1 MTEERIIEI
10 ALRYLRGH
18 YKYRPRVDEIVI
30 RARLRGGQNLVAD
43 GMLSFTTPHETPF
56 TITFEATDYFK
67 RDELWY
73 KVLWPLAFWDAGAA
87 ASTAGSL
94 FLLYLHW
101 NKRLGLMHSFPYL
114 FWTVAFLSAVILTL
128 IVFKALLPMR
138 RYRYVYAIE
147 QFKSYFADDQWV
159 VFSWDVFPGYEDP
172 LFKEVREQCI
182 YNGFGLLEI
191 LQDEKV
197 KLHLTPAR
205 ETLAAQR
212 TRKLVSFLTESDW
225 SKAVQKGVQS
235 VNWRDR
241 LGRFLMRITKR
252 AELNDLLRFKRPV
265 WRQLTI
271 CTLSTML
278 LVAVLIREYGRR
290 PIIVE
295 DEAAYVERMET
306 LAAQLAAKGP
316 ELEIPVLLD
325 SASVWPFEK
334 NTQPYLKLIP
344 EGLPAQ
350 ARVSYASGYMAY
362 QSGKLRMYSCDQI
375 FQAVE
380 GKFVVLSGSFYDLD
394 YLKSILFRL
403 RANRISVNGLWA
415 ECLFPKRGYYVL
427 ILEQAFNSLEEAE
440 RAQGD
445 LDAFLVSQGLLLET
459 RIERVQE
466 E

>member
-18 YKYRPRVDEIVI
+18 YKYRPRVDEIAI

-43 GMLSFTTPHETPF
+43 GMLSFTTPQGTPF

-87 ASTAGSL
+87 ASVVGSFSIL
-94 FLLYLHW
+94 FLHW
-101 NKRLGLMHSFPYL
+101 NKHLGLMHSWPYL
-114 FWTVAFLSAVILTL
+114 FWAIAFLGAVILTL
-128 IVFKALLPMR
+128 LVYKVLLPLR

-147 QFKSYFADDQWV
+147 QFKAYFADDQWV
-159 VFSWDVFPGYEDP
+159 TFSSDVFPGYEDP
-172 LFKEVREQCI
+172 LFKEVRERCI

-191 LQDEKV
+191 LPDEKV

-205 ETLAAQR
+205 GALAGR
-212 TRKLVSFLTESDW
+212 KTRKLVSFLTESDW
-225 SKAVQKGVQS
+225 SKAVQGRMRS

-241 LGRFLMRITKR
+241 LGRFLVRVAKR
-252 AELNDLLRFKRPV
+252 PELDDLLRFKRPI

-290 PIIVE
+290 PLIYE
-295 DEAAYVERMET
+295 NEEAFVKRMEA
-306 LAAQLAAKGP
+306 LSAQLEAKGP
-316 ELEIPVLLD
+316 ESNIPVLLD

-334 NTQPYLKLIP
+334 NTLPYLKLIP
-344 EGLPAQ
+344 ESLPAQ
-350 ARVSYASGYMAY
+350 ARVSFTSGYLAY
-362 QSGKLRMYSCDQI
+362 QSGKLKTYSCDQA
-375 FQAVE
+375 FQAVK
-380 GKFVVLSGSFYDLD
+380 GKFVVLSGSFFDLD

-403 RANRISVNGLWA
+403 RENRIPVNGLWA

-427 ILEQAFNSLEEAE
+427 ILEQAYSSLEEAE

-445 LDAFLVSQGLLLET
+445 LIAFLVSQGLLLET
-459 RIERVQE
+459 RIERVE
-466 E
+466 GE